1 MGFSRFCGQ
10 HDVPLYKRVWAEG
23 GHLLKP
29 LRDALGKRSRR
40 AKTGVKSGGR
50 DPVSEKV
57 NPKNSDFF
65 HFKKKEKLNFIQNH
79 DHTQKMMQKMF
90 QK

>member
-1 MGFSRFCGQ
+1 M
-10 HDVPLYKRVWAEG
+10 G

-40 AKTGVKSGGR
+40 GKTGVKSGGR

-57 NPKNSDFF
+57 NLKNCVL
-65 HFKKKEKLNFIQNH
+65 LNENYVFL
-79 DHTQKMMQKMF
+79 
-90 QK
+90 